1 MQRVWHV
8 LSRLE
13 AHPRYV
19 TLWFAADVLERSPAS
34 ALVEFRGFFGGLP
47 LTSVQR
53 LTLKAPARMEF
64 RQVRGEL
71 RDLTGA
77 YLLKDVEGDTDL
89 VCQLAV
95 DAGIALF
102 TDASVQQILTSHID
116 GTISRIKAVAE
127 RDLVRLVPR
136 RSRLTD
142 AAAPATEPAALPADS
157 EEEEEDVA
165 IAEASTEPEPGPVK
179 PVGAGGGAE
188 KEPSVAAAQQRAGRR
203 GRRRRRRRGYRGSGT
218 GAPPAPAGGAP
229 AG

>member
-95 DAGIALF
+95 DAGIPLF
-102 TDASVQQILTSHID
+102 TDASVQQILISHID
-116 GTISRIKAVAE
+116 GTLSRIKAVAE

-157 EEEEEDVA
+157 EEEEDVA
-165 IAEASTEPEPGPVK
+165 IAEASTEPDAGPVK

-188 KEPSVAAAQQRAGRR
+188 KEPSVSAAQQRAGRR
-203 GRRRRRRRGYRGSGT
+203 GRRRRGPRGDRGSGT

>member
-95 DAGIALF
+95 DAGIPLF
-102 TDASVQQILTSHID
+102 TYASVQQILISHID
-116 GTISRIKAVAE
+116 GTLSRIKAVAE

-188 KEPSVAAAQQRAGRR
+188 KEPSVAATQQRAGRR

-218 GAPPAPAGGAP
+218 GAPPAPAGAPP